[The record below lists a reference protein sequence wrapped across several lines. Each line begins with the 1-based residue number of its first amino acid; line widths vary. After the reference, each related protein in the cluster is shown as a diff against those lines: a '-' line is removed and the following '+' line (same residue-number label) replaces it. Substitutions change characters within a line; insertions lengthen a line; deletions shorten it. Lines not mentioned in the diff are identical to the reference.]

1 MTSWIKSK
9 FGIQRFSAIWH
20 QLSLPKSHP
29 TLHLSFP
36 TCKPWF
42 MWFSLNLQ
50 YPFFSPL
57 SPPPQPVFKTWFK
70 CRAFSTPTPCLL
82 PLLCAPMERQ
92 RGQWC
97 EISIPSPVLC
107 CGHLHPF
114 RSPVENIKRGKTR
127 QRRIPCDCPWL
138 WLWPR
143 SWCALSKL
151 GVILSSFVLN
161 LRDSFCLRQW
171 FSRLFQK
178 PLISKRILQRS
189 NI

>member
-9 FGIQRFSAIWH
+9 FGIQRFPQSGTNY
-20 QLSLPKSHP
+20 LSVNPISYSVLAFLPVNLDSCGSPSTCNILSSH
-29 TLHLSFP
+29 LFL
-36 TCKPWF
+36 
-42 MWFSLNLQ
+42 
-50 YPFFSPL
+50 
-57 SPPPQPVFKTWFK
+57 PPIFKTWFK
-70 CRAFSTPTPCLL
+70 CRAFCTPTPCLL

-92 RGQWC
+92 RGQWS
-97 EISIPSPVLC
+97 EISTPSPVLC

-114 RSPVENIKRGKTR
+114 RSPTENIKRGKTR
-127 QRRIPCDCPWL
+127 QRSIPCDCPRL

-151 GVILSSFVLN
+151 GVILSSLVLN

-178 PLISKRILQRS
+178 PLISKRILQWS